1 MNKAVLTLVLVAIVI
16 VVVTLMVVALIC
28 IGFSLRQPAAPSPP
42 AGTGP
47 TAKENPQPP
56 PAEQPEWTTYHG
68 DPALQGVADTS
79 LPNELA
85 VLWRFKAGAPV
96 RETPVV
102 HAGRVFFA
110 TARGEVFAI
119 DFNGQKLWSQEFF
132 TGEKRKDVPVREQI
146 DAPLVCADSLVLVG
160 TARGM
165 LYALDP
171 GLGSE
176 KWRTQLDGPVFGAP
190 NYLRVGDDDAISRI
204 FVMNKANATLQ
215 CIDPASGSI
224 LWRSEEID
232 RCDGSPAVS
241 PEAIAFGSC
250 DSALH
255 VVSPETGKLLRNI
268 EIGEESQVAGGVALD
283 GDRVFSG
290 SRSGKVVQ
298 ADVKTGEIVWA
309 TAVSDVEVF
318 STPAVTQEHV
328 VAASNDGN
336 VFALD
341 RASGN
346 LRWRFDTKGAP
357 SSPVIAGNK
366 VIVAADGEL
375 FLLDLANGLKLSS
388 VKISDEIT
396 SPAVAGNRIFVG
408 SEDGTVVALGA
419 AEEKAVP

>member
-1 MNKAVLTLVLVAIVI
+1 MNKAVLALVLFAIVI

-28 IGFSLRQPAAPSPP
+28 IGLSFRQAGAPSPP
-42 AGTGP
+42 AA
-47 TAKENPQPP
+47 TAPP
-56 PAEQPEWTTYHG
+56 AKQDLQLPAAEQPEWTTYHG
-68 DPALQGVADTS
+68 DPALRGVAETS

-85 VLWRFKAGAPV
+85 ILWRFKAGAPV

-110 TARGEVFAI
+110 TSRGEVFAI

-176 KWRTQLDGPVFGAP
+176 RWRTQLDGPVFGAP
-190 NYLRVGDDDAISRI
+190 NYLRVGADAAISRI

-250 DSALH
+250 ASALH
-255 VVSPETGKLLRNI
+255 VVSPDTGKLLRNI
-268 EIGEESQVAGGVALD
+268 EIGAESQVAGGVALD

-298 ADVKTGEIVWA
+298 ADVKTGATIWA
-309 TAVSDVEVF
+309 TAVSETEVF

-328 VAASNDGN
+328 VAAANDGK
-336 VFALD
+336 VFAVD
-341 RASGN
+341 RASGDI
-346 LRWRFDTKGAP
+346 RWSFDTKGAP
-357 SSPVIAGNK
+357 SSPVVAGNK

-375 FLLDLANGLKLSS
+375 YILDLANGLKLSS
-388 VKISDEIT
+388 VKVSDEIT
-396 SPAVAGNRIFVG
+396 SPAIAGSVVFVG

-419 AEEKAVP
+419 AKENVVP